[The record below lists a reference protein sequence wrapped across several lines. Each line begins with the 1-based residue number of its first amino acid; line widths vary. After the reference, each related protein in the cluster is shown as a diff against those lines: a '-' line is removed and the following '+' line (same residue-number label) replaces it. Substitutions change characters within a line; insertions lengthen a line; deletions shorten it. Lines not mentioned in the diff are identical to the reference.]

1 VRELTVDE
9 FVSLDGFGAG
19 ASGEPDFALGDDGP
33 EFAKFQMRVINE
45 PQVVVLGRN
54 TYENMSRWFPS
65 APGPFAAAMNGLPK
79 LVFSHTL
86 SEPLSWSNA
95 RVARDPAAEIT
106 ALKQEA
112 GPPLHCIGS
121 LTLAREMMALGLVD
135 RLRLV
140 VFPRILGGD
149 GQQPLFS
156 GYGATQF
163 KLSGTTVIDSAI
175 VLLDYQRIEG

>member
-1 VRELTVDE
+1 VREVTVDE
-9 FVSLDGFGAG
+9 FVSLEGFAAG

-45 PQVVVLGRN
+45 PQVIVLGRN

-112 GPPLHCIGS
+112 GLHRQPDAGPGNDG
-121 LTLAREMMALGLVD
+121 ARTGGPAPTG
-135 RLRLV
+135 RLSAH
-140 VFPRILGGD
+140 PR
-149 GQQPLFS
+149 Q
-156 GYGATQF
+156 
-163 KLSGTTVIDSAI
+163 
-175 VLLDYQRIEG
+175 

>member
-9 FVSLDGFGAG
+9 FVSLDGFAAD
-19 ASGEPDFALGDDGP
+19 ASGEPAFALDNDGP
-33 EFAKFQMRVINE
+33 EFAEYQMQVINE
-45 PQVVVLGRN
+45 PQVIVLGRN
-54 TYENMSRWFPS
+54 TYQNMSGWFPS
-65 APGPFAAAMNGLPK
+65 ASGPFAAAMNGLPK
-79 LVFSHTL
+79 LVFSRTL

-95 RVARDPAAEIT
+95 RLARDPAAEIT
-106 ALKQEA
+106 ALKQEP

-121 LTLAREMMALGLVD
+121 LTLARDMMALRLVD

-140 VFPRILGGD
+140 VFPRILGSD

-156 GYGATQF
+156 GYGDTQF

-175 VLLDYQRIEG
+175 VLLDYERV